1 MGLFFFSQY
10 NHLLVKTLAMR
21 FLGSINEPINKGEN
35 GSISREFRSVCAA
48 RCQKWSVAIPVLQ
61 LSLGVPVL
69 PHLLVS
75 VSLPPCAFPFTGFK
89 PEPTSRMTGLTD
101 SSPWSCYVH
110 VHICR
115 AVMCACDATSLPRYA
130 CKPTSSSVAYKPTA
144 SCSLVPILIN
154 FFCVCSKEQHTMSDM
169 WTFY

>member
-1 MGLFFFSQY
+1 MCCTLPEVVSGNPSAPALFRHTSSPSP
-10 NHLLVKTLAMR
+10 
-21 FLGSINEPINKGEN
+21 LGW
-35 GSISREFRSVCAA
+35 FC
-48 RCQKWSVAIPVLQ
+48 
-61 LSLGVPVL
+61 
-69 PHLLVS
+69 
-75 VSLPPCAFPFTGFK
+75 LPPCAFPFTGFK

-101 SSPWSCYVH
+101 SSPWACYVH

-115 AVMCACDATSLPRYA
+115 AVMCACDATSLPKHA